1 MKSPALFSTLLLALF
16 LSLFAACSDDGSSSP
31 AGTEEAIESSVSQD
45 GKSSATSSSATSK
58 NETSSSS
65 ESTVSSSLAYS
76 SSATSSSE
84 ASASKSRGKTLV
96 AYFSRTGNTKPLAEY
111 AAEYLGATLFEITAK
126 IPYTDEDIAYY
137 TDCRADREQKDESA
151 RPEIATAV
159 ENMDEYDTVIIAHPI
174 WHGIAPRIISTFLE
188 SYDFSGK
195 TLLTFCTSASSPLG
209 QSAKQL
215 QELTPNSIWLES
227 KRFAIGTSR
236 EEIEKWL
243 EDVL

>member
-31 AGTEEAIESSVSQD
+31 T
-45 GKSSATSSSATSK
+45 
-58 NETSSSS
+58 
-65 ESTVSSSLAYS
+65 
-76 SSATSSSE
+76 SE
-84 ASASKSRGKTLV
+84 ATPATKPRGKTLV

-159 ENMDEYDTVIIAHPI
+159 EMNEYDTVIIAHPI

-209 QSAKQL
+209 QSAKLL
-215 QELTPNSIWLES
+215 QELTPNSTWLES

-243 EDVL
+243 DDVL

>member
-16 LSLFAACSDDGSSSP
+16 LSLFAACSDDSSSSP
-31 AGTEEAIESSVSQD
+31 TGEVTP
-45 GKSSATSSSATSK
+45 
-58 NETSSSS
+58 
-65 ESTVSSSLAYS
+65 
-76 SSATSSSE
+76 
-84 ASASKSRGKTLV
+84 ASKSRGKTLV

-111 AAEYLGATLFEITAK
+111 AAEYLDATLFEITAK

-151 RPEIATAV
+151 RPKIATAV

-209 QSAKQL
+209 QSAKLL
-215 QELTPNSIWLES
+215 QELTPNSTWLES

>member
-16 LSLFAACSDDGSSSP
+16 LSLFAACSDDSSSSP
-31 AGTEEAIESSVSQD
+31 TGAGDAVESSVSQD
-45 GKSSATSSSATSK
+45 GKSSATSSPATSK
-58 NETSSSS
+58 NESLSSS
-65 ESTVSSSLAYS
+65 ESIVSSSSANS
-76 SSATSSSE
+76 SSATSSSTTT
-84 ASASKSRGKTLV
+84 ATKSRGKTLV

-159 ENMDEYDTVIIAHPI
+159 ENMNKYDTVIIAHPI

-215 QELTPNSIWLES
+215 QELTPNSTWLES

-243 EDVL
+243 DDVL

>member
-16 LSLFAACSDDGSSSP
+16 LSLFAACSDDSSSSP
-31 AGTEEAIESSVSQD
+31 TGAGDAVESSVSQD
-45 GKSSATSSSATSK
+45 GESSATSSPASLK
-58 NETSSSS
+58 DESS
-65 ESTVSSSLAYS
+65 S
-76 SSATSSSE
+76 SSAT
-84 ASASKSRGKTLV
+84 SASKSRGKTLV

-111 AAEYLGATLFEITAK
+111 AAEYLNATLFEITAK
-126 IPYTDEDIAYY
+126 KTYTDEDIAYY

-151 RPEIATAV
+151 RPEIAAAV

-188 SYDFSGK
+188 GYDFSGK

-209 QSAKQL
+209 QSAKLL
-215 QELTPNSIWLES
+215 QELTPNSTWLES

-236 EEIEKWL
+236 EEIEEWL
-243 EDVL
+243 EDVLHP

>member
-31 AGTEEAIESSVSQD
+31 TGAGEAVESSVSQD
-45 GKSSATSSSATSK
+45 GKSSATSK
-58 NETSSSS
+58 NESSSSS
-65 ESTVSSSLAYS
+65 ESTVSSNSSNS
-76 SSATSSSE
+76 SSATSSS
-84 ASASKSRGKTLV
+84 ATSASKSRGKTLV

-137 TDCRADREQKDESA
+137 TNCRADREQKDESA

-215 QELTPNSIWLES
+215 QELTPNSTWLES
-227 KRFAIGTSR
+227 KRFAIGSSR

>member
-16 LSLFAACSDDGSSSP
+16 LSLFAACSDDSSSSP
-31 AGTEEAIESSVSQD
+31 TGAGDAVESSVSQD
-45 GKSSATSSSATSK
+45 GKSSATSK
-58 NETSSSS
+58 NESSSSS
-65 ESTVSSSLAYS
+65 ESTVSSSSANS
-76 SSATSSSE
+76 SSATSSSTTT
-84 ASASKSRGKTLV
+84 ATKPRGKTLV

-215 QELTPNSIWLES
+215 QELTPNSTWLES

>member
-1 MKSPALFSTLLLALF
+1 MKPLALFSTLLLALF
-16 LSLFAACSDDGSSSP
+16 LSLFAACSGDSSSSP
-31 AGTEEAIESSVSQD
+31 TGAGDAVESSVSQD
-45 GKSSATSSSATSK
+45 GKSSATSK
-58 NETSSSS
+58 NESSSSS
-65 ESTVSSSLAYS
+65 ESTVSSS
-76 SSATSSSE
+76 SANSNSVTSSSTT
-84 ASASKSRGKTLV
+84 SASKSHGKTLV

-215 QELTPNSIWLES
+215 QELTPNSTWLES

-243 EDVL
+243 DDVL

>member
-1 MKSPALFSTLLLALF
+1 M
-16 LSLFAACSDDGSSSP
+16 
-31 AGTEEAIESSVSQD
+31 
-45 GKSSATSSSATSK
+45 
-58 NETSSSS
+58 
-65 ESTVSSSLAYS
+65 
-76 SSATSSSE
+76 
-84 ASASKSRGKTLV
+84 

-209 QSAKQL
+209 QSAKLL

-243 EDVL
+243 DNVL

>member
-1 MKSPALFSTLLLALF
+1 MKSLALFSTLLLALF

-31 AGTEEAIESSVSQD
+31 TGTGEAIESSVSQD
-45 GKSSATSSSATSK
+45 GKNSATSSSATSK
-58 NETSSSS
+58 DETSSSS
-65 ESTVSSSLAYS
+65 
-76 SSATSSSE
+76 ATS
-84 ASASKSRGKTLV
+84 ANKSRGKTLV

-111 AAEYLGATLFEITAK
+111 AAEYLDATLFEITAK
-126 IPYTDEDIAYY
+126 TPYTDEDIAYY

-188 SYDFSGK
+188 GYDFSGK

-209 QSAKQL
+209 QSAKLL
-215 QELTPNSIWLES
+215 QELTPNSTWLES

-236 EEIEKWL
+236 EEIEEWL
-243 EDVL
+243 EDVLHP

>member
-16 LSLFAACSDDGSSSP
+16 LSLFAACSDNSSSSP
-31 AGTEEAIESSVSQD
+31 TGTEEAIESSVSQD
-45 GKSSATSSSATSK
+45 GKSSATSK
-58 NETSSSS
+58 NESSSSS
-65 ESTVSSSLAYS
+65 ESTVSSSSANS
-76 SSATSSSE
+76 SSATSSSTTT
-84 ASASKSRGKTLV
+84 ATKPRGKTLV

-215 QELTPNSIWLES
+215 QELTPNSTWLES

>member
-16 LSLFAACSDDGSSSP
+16 LSLFAACSDDSSSSP
-31 AGTEEAIESSVSQD
+31 TGEVTP
-45 GKSSATSSSATSK
+45 T
-58 NETSSSS
+58 
-65 ESTVSSSLAYS
+65 
-76 SSATSSSE
+76 
-84 ASASKSRGKTLV
+84 SKSRGKTLV

-215 QELTPNSIWLES
+215 QELTPNSTWLES

>member
-45 GKSSATSSSATSK
+45 GKSSATSSPATLK
-58 NETSSSS
+58 DETS
-65 ESTVSSSLAYS
+65 
-76 SSATSSSE
+76 SSSE
-84 ASASKSRGKTLV
+84 ASASKPRGKTLV

-209 QSAKQL
+209 QSAKLL
-215 QELTPNSIWLES
+215 QELTPNSTWLES

>member
-1 MKSPALFSTLLLALF
+1 MKSPALFSTLLLTLF

-58 NETSSSS
+58 NESLSSS
-65 ESTVSSSLAYS
+65 ESIVSSSSANS

-84 ASASKSRGKTLV
+84 ASASKSHGKTLV

-111 AAEYLGATLFEITAK
+111 AAEYLSATLFEITAK

-215 QELTPNSIWLES
+215 QELTPNSTWLES

>member
-31 AGTEEAIESSVSQD
+31 TGAGEAVESSVSQD
-45 GKSSATSSSATSK
+45 GKSSATSSPATLK
-58 NETSSSS
+58 DETS
-65 ESTVSSSLAYS
+65 
-76 SSATSSSE
+76 SSSE
-84 ASASKSRGKTLV
+84 ASASKPRGKTLV

-137 TDCRADREQKDESA
+137 TDCRADRAQKDESA

-159 ENMDEYDTVIIAHPI
+159 ENMDEYDTAIIAHPI

-209 QSAKQL
+209 QSAKLL
-215 QELTPNSIWLES
+215 QELTPNSTWLES

>member
-1 MKSPALFSTLLLALF
+1 MKSPALFSTLLLALL
-16 LSLFAACSDDGSSSP
+16 LSLFAACSDDSSSSP
-31 AGTEEAIESSVSQD
+31 TGEITP
-45 GKSSATSSSATSK
+45 
-58 NETSSSS
+58 
-65 ESTVSSSLAYS
+65 
-76 SSATSSSE
+76 
-84 ASASKSRGKTLV
+84 ASKSRGKTLV

-111 AAEYLGATLFEITAK
+111 AAEYLDATLFEITAK

-151 RPEIATAV
+151 RPEIATVV

-209 QSAKQL
+209 QSAKLL

-243 EDVL
+243 EDVLHP

>member
-31 AGTEEAIESSVSQD
+31 TGEVTP
-45 GKSSATSSSATSK
+45 
-58 NETSSSS
+58 
-65 ESTVSSSLAYS
+65 
-76 SSATSSSE
+76 
-84 ASASKSRGKTLV
+84 ASKSHGKTLV

-209 QSAKQL
+209 QSAKLL
-215 QELTPNSIWLES
+215 QELTPNSTWLES

-243 EDVL
+243 DDVL

>member
-16 LSLFAACSDDGSSSP
+16 LSLFAACSDDSSSSP
-31 AGTEEAIESSVSQD
+31 TGEVTPA
-45 GKSSATSSSATSK
+45 
-58 NETSSSS
+58 N
-65 ESTVSSSLAYS
+65 
-76 SSATSSSE
+76 
-84 ASASKSRGKTLV
+84 KSRGKTLV

-111 AAEYLGATLFEITAK
+111 AAEYLSATLFEITAK

-188 SYDFSGK
+188 GYDFSGK

-209 QSAKQL
+209 QSAKLL
-215 QELTPNSIWLES
+215 QELTPNSTWLES

-236 EEIEKWL
+236 EEIEEWL
-243 EDVL
+243 EEVLHP

>member
-31 AGTEEAIESSVSQD
+31 TGEVTP
-45 GKSSATSSSATSK
+45 
-58 NETSSSS
+58 
-65 ESTVSSSLAYS
+65 
-76 SSATSSSE
+76 
-84 ASASKSRGKTLV
+84 ASKSRGKTLV

-209 QSAKQL
+209 QSAKLL
-215 QELTPNSIWLES
+215 QELTPNSTWLES

>member
-1 MKSPALFSTLLLALF
+1 MKSPTLFSTLLLALF
-16 LSLFAACSDDGSSSP
+16 LSLFAACSDDSSSSP
-31 AGTEEAIESSVSQD
+31 TGEVTPA
-45 GKSSATSSSATSK
+45 
-58 NETSSSS
+58 N
-65 ESTVSSSLAYS
+65 
-76 SSATSSSE
+76 
-84 ASASKSRGKTLV
+84 KSRGKTLV

-111 AAEYLGATLFEITAK
+111 AAEYLDATLFEITAK

-188 SYDFSGK
+188 GYDFSGK

-209 QSAKQL
+209 QSAKLL
-215 QELTPNSIWLES
+215 QELTPNSTWLES
-227 KRFAIGTSR
+227 KRFAIDTSR
-236 EEIEKWL
+236 EEIEEWL
-243 EDVL
+243 EDVLRP

>member
-16 LSLFAACSDDGSSSP
+16 LSLFAACSDDSSSSP
-31 AGTEEAIESSVSQD
+31 TGAGDAVESSVSQD
-45 GKSSATSSSATSK
+45 GKNSATSSSATSK
-58 NETSSSS
+58 NETS
-65 ESTVSSSLAYS
+65 
-76 SSATSSSE
+76 SSSE

-137 TDCRADREQKDESA
+137 TDCRADREQKDEPA

-209 QSAKQL
+209 QSAKLL
-215 QELTPNSIWLES
+215 QDLTPNSTWLES

-243 EDVL
+243 EDVLRP

>member
-1 MKSPALFSTLLLALF
+1 M
-16 LSLFAACSDDGSSSP
+16 
-31 AGTEEAIESSVSQD
+31 
-45 GKSSATSSSATSK
+45 
-58 NETSSSS
+58 
-65 ESTVSSSLAYS
+65 
-76 SSATSSSE
+76 
-84 ASASKSRGKTLV
+84 

-159 ENMDEYDTVIIAHPI
+159 ENMNKYDTVIIAHPI

-215 QELTPNSIWLES
+215 QELTPNSTWLES

-243 EDVL
+243 DDVL

>member
-16 LSLFAACSDDGSSSP
+16 LSLFAACSDDSSSSP
-31 AGTEEAIESSVSQD
+31 TGEVTPA
-45 GKSSATSSSATSK
+45 
-58 NETSSSS
+58 N
-65 ESTVSSSLAYS
+65 
-76 SSATSSSE
+76 
-84 ASASKSRGKTLV
+84 KSRGKTLV

-111 AAEYLGATLFEITAK
+111 AAEYLSATLFEITAK

-209 QSAKQL
+209 QSAKLL
-215 QELTPNSIWLES
+215 QELTPNSTWFES

-243 EDVL
+243 EEVLHP

>member
-31 AGTEEAIESSVSQD
+31 TGAGEAVESSVSQD
-45 GKSSATSSSATSK
+45 GKNSATSSSTTSK
-58 NETSSSS
+58 DETSSSS
-65 ESTVSSSLAYS
+65 
-76 SSATSSSE
+76 ATS
-84 ASASKSRGKTLV
+84 ANKSRGKTLV

-209 QSAKQL
+209 QSAKLL
-215 QELTPNSIWLES
+215 QELTPNSTWLES
-227 KRFAIGTSR
+227 KRFAIGSSR

-243 EDVL
+243 EEVLHP

>member
-16 LSLFAACSDDGSSSP
+16 LSLFAACSDDSSSSP
-31 AGTEEAIESSVSQD
+31 TGEVTPA
-45 GKSSATSSSATSK
+45 
-58 NETSSSS
+58 N
-65 ESTVSSSLAYS
+65 
-76 SSATSSSE
+76 
-84 ASASKSRGKTLV
+84 KSRGKTLV

-111 AAEYLGATLFEITAK
+111 AAEHLGATLFEITAK

-151 RPEIATAV
+151 RPEIATVV

-188 SYDFSGK
+188 GYDFSGK

-209 QSAKQL
+209 QSAKLL

-243 EDVL
+243 EDVLRP

>member
-1 MKSPALFSTLLLALF
+1 MKSLALFSTLLLALF
-16 LSLFAACSDDGSSSP
+16 LSLFAACSDDSSSSP
-31 AGTEEAIESSVSQD
+31 TGAGEAVESSVSQD
-45 GKSSATSSSATSK
+45 GKNSATSSSATSK
-58 NETSSSS
+58 DETSSSS
-65 ESTVSSSLAYS
+65 
-76 SSATSSSE
+76 AT
-84 ASASKSRGKTLV
+84 SASKSRGKTLV

-111 AAEYLGATLFEITAK
+111 AAEYLDATLFEITAK

-188 SYDFSGK
+188 GYDFSGK

-209 QSAKQL
+209 QSAKLL
-215 QELTPNSIWLES
+215 QELTPNSTWLES

-243 EDVL
+243 EDVLRP

>member
-1 MKSPALFSTLLLALF
+1 MKSPVLFSTLLLALF
-16 LSLFAACSDDGSSSP
+16 LSLFAACSDDCSSSP
-31 AGTEEAIESSVSQD
+31 TGAGDAVESSVSQD
-45 GKSSATSSSATSK
+45 GKSSATLSSATSK
-58 NETSSSS
+58 NESSSSS
-65 ESTVSSSLAYS
+65 ESTVSSSSANS
-76 SSATSSSE
+76 SSATSSSTTT
-84 ASASKSRGKTLV
+84 ATKPRGKTLV

-215 QELTPNSIWLES
+215 QELTPNSTWLES

>member
-31 AGTEEAIESSVSQD
+31 TGEVTP
-45 GKSSATSSSATSK
+45 
-58 NETSSSS
+58 
-65 ESTVSSSLAYS
+65 
-76 SSATSSSE
+76 
-84 ASASKSRGKTLV
+84 ASKSRGKTLV
-96 AYFSRTGNTKPLAEY
+96 AYFSRTGSTKPLAEY
-111 AAEYLGATLFEITAK
+111 AAEYLNATLFEITAK

-188 SYDFSGK
+188 SYVFSGK

-209 QSAKQL
+209 QSAKLL
-215 QELTPNSIWLES
+215 QELTPNSTWLES

-236 EEIEKWL
+236 EEIEEWL
-243 EDVL
+243 DDVL

>member
-1 MKSPALFSTLLLALF
+1 MKSSALFSTLLLALF
-16 LSLFAACSDDGSSSP
+16 LSLFAACSDDSSSSP

-58 NETSSSS
+58 NESSSSS
-65 ESTVSSSLAYS
+65 ESTVSSSSANS
-76 SSATSSSE
+76 SSATSSSTTT
-84 ASASKSRGKTLV
+84 ATKPRGKTLV

-215 QELTPNSIWLES
+215 QELTPNSTWLES

>member
-16 LSLFAACSDDGSSSP
+16 LSLFAACSDDSSSSP
-31 AGTEEAIESSVSQD
+31 TGEVTPA
-45 GKSSATSSSATSK
+45 
-58 NETSSSS
+58 N
-65 ESTVSSSLAYS
+65 
-76 SSATSSSE
+76 
-84 ASASKSRGKTLV
+84 KSRGKTLV

-111 AAEYLGATLFEITAK
+111 AAEYLDATLFEITAK
-126 IPYTDEDIAYY
+126 IPYADEDIAYY

-209 QSAKQL
+209 QSAKLL
-215 QELTPNSIWLES
+215 QELTPNSTWLES

-236 EEIEKWL
+236 EEIEEWL
-243 EDVL
+243 EEVLHP

>member
-16 LSLFAACSDDGSSSP
+16 LSLFAACSDDSSSSP
-31 AGTEEAIESSVSQD
+31 TGEVTP
-45 GKSSATSSSATSK
+45 ATK
-58 NETSSSS
+58 P
-65 ESTVSSSLAYS
+65 
-76 SSATSSSE
+76 
-84 ASASKSRGKTLV
+84 RGKTLV

-188 SYDFSGK
+188 GYDFSGK

-209 QSAKQL
+209 QSAKLL
-215 QELTPNSIWLES
+215 QELTPNSTWLES

>member
-31 AGTEEAIESSVSQD
+31 TGEVTP
-45 GKSSATSSSATSK
+45 
-58 NETSSSS
+58 
-65 ESTVSSSLAYS
+65 
-76 SSATSSSE
+76 
-84 ASASKSRGKTLV
+84 ASKSRGKTLV

-215 QELTPNSIWLES
+215 QELTPNSTWLES

>member
-16 LSLFAACSDDGSSSP
+16 LSLFAACSDDSSSSP

-45 GKSSATSSSATSK
+45 DKSSATSK
-58 NETSSSS
+58 NESSSSS
-65 ESTVSSSLAYS
+65 ESTVSSSSANS
-76 SSATSSSE
+76 SSATSSSTTT
-84 ASASKSRGKTLV
+84 ATKPRGKTLV

-209 QSAKQL
+209 QSAKLL
-215 QELTPNSIWLES
+215 QELTPNSTWLES

-243 EDVL
+243 DDVL

>member
-1 MKSPALFSTLLLALF
+1 MKSSALFSTLLLALF

-31 AGTEEAIESSVSQD
+31 TGEVTP
-45 GKSSATSSSATSK
+45 
-58 NETSSSS
+58 
-65 ESTVSSSLAYS
+65 
-76 SSATSSSE
+76 
-84 ASASKSRGKTLV
+84 ASKSRGKTLV

-209 QSAKQL
+209 QSAKLL
-215 QELTPNSIWLES
+215 QELTPNSTWLES

-243 EDVL
+243 DDIL

>member
-16 LSLFAACSDDGSSSP
+16 LSLFAACSDDSSSSP
-31 AGTEEAIESSVSQD
+31 TGAGDAVESSVSQD
-45 GKSSATSSSATSK
+45 GKSSATSK
-58 NETSSSS
+58 NESSSSS
-65 ESTVSSSLAYS
+65 ESTVSSNSSNS
-76 SSATSSSE
+76 SSATSSS
-84 ASASKSRGKTLV
+84 ATSASKSHGKTLV

-215 QELTPNSIWLES
+215 QELTPNSTWLES

>member
-16 LSLFAACSDDGSSSP
+16 LSLFAACSDDSSSSP
-31 AGTEEAIESSVSQD
+31 TGEITP
-45 GKSSATSSSATSK
+45 
-58 NETSSSS
+58 
-65 ESTVSSSLAYS
+65 
-76 SSATSSSE
+76 
-84 ASASKSRGKTLV
+84 ASKSHGKKLV

-151 RPEIATAV
+151 RPEIATAI
-159 ENMDEYDTVIIAHPI
+159 ENMDKYDTVIIAHPI

-209 QSAKQL
+209 QSAKLL
-215 QELTPNSIWLES
+215 QELTPNSTWLES

>member
-16 LSLFAACSDDGSSSP
+16 LSLFAACSDDSSSSP
-31 AGTEEAIESSVSQD
+31 TGAGETVESSVSQD
-45 GKSSATSSSATSK
+45 GKNSATSSSATSK
-58 NETSSSS
+58 DETSSSS
-65 ESTVSSSLAYS
+65 
-76 SSATSSSE
+76 ATS
-84 ASASKSRGKTLV
+84 ANKSRGKTLV

-111 AAEYLGATLFEITAK
+111 AAEYLDATLFEITAK

-188 SYDFSGK
+188 GYDFSGK

-209 QSAKQL
+209 QSAKLL
-215 QELTPNSIWLES
+215 QELTPNSTWLES

-236 EEIEKWL
+236 EEIEEWL
-243 EDVL
+243 EDVLHP